1 MTILQALNAQ
11 YERMERRGEALDLG
25 FTRENISYEI
35 VIDANGHVLAV
46 NDIRPRDD
54 KKKRPAKMI
63 VPRPKRTSNVQS
75 NFLWDK
81 TAYAFGVDGGK
92 SKRLDREHA
101 EFKRYHHEMLDHVD
115 EPHAKAMLAFVD
127 VWSQDMFK
135 PPLFSDEMKDASFVF
150 RLGDELQR
158 LHDVPALRSIWK
170 RSLSETSA
178 DAPVGM
184 CLVSGTLGPLETG
197 HPVIKGVDDAQ
208 TAGAYLVSANADAY
222 TSYGHPTDSRDA
234 STSVEAATRY
244 GAALNALL
252 ERGTSRNR
260 IKVGDATVV
269 FWADASQFGEAA
281 AARAEDLF
289 FEAADPSSDEEKA
302 TQEDAARVKLHGA
315 LKDVAQG
322 RAVAAFA
329 TDLPKGLRFH
339 ILGLAP
345 NAARLAVR
353 LWAVDDFSVFAAR
366 LEKHFAAIALDPPP
380 WGARAPS
387 VQRLL
392 VRTTAVQEKF
402 ENIPPLLA
410 GETLRAILTGAPY
423 PRTLLSAAIGRLRA
437 GDDPSRGWH
446 AAVAK
451 AVVNRTEKEHLPV
464 SLDPD
469 HPSPA
474 YQLGRLFRVLEDAQ
488 YAALGA
494 VNATIGDR
502 YYAAASSTPARVFGP
517 LLRGLRTHVADA
529 RKRGKG
535 LWIEPRIAEI
545 MARLPA
551 ELPKTLRLED
561 QARFAVGYYHERA
574 ARFEKHNDAEDAT
587 QGHAQ

>member
-1 MTILQALNAQ
+1 MTILQALNAH
-11 YERMERRGEALDLG
+11 YERMERRGDAVSSGYSREKISFSLVLSLRGEALRVRDL
-25 FTRENISYEI
+25 RE
-35 VIDANGHVLAV
+35 A
-46 NDIRPRDD
+46 D
-54 KKKRPAKMI
+54 KKKKLHPTLREVPAAI
-63 VPRPKRTSNVQS
+63 VKASAIRANR
-75 NFLWDK
+75 FWDK
-81 TAYAFGVDGGK
+81 TSYVFGRSTDNDP
-92 SKRLDREHA
+92 RNLREYA
-101 EFKRYHHEMLDHVD
+101 EFVRAHRELLVAATDPSLVALRTFIESWSPERFDAPPFLPEMLD
-115 EPHAKAMLAFVD
+115 AN
-127 VWSQDMFK
+127 
-135 PPLFSDEMKDASFVF
+135 FVF
-150 RLGDELQR
+150 EIDGDRQFIHQTLAARRLVQR
-158 LHDVPALRSIWK
+158 EAEASGK
-170 RSLSETSA
+170 EA
-178 DAPVGM
+178 M
-184 CLVSGTLGPLETG
+184 CLITGGVGTAATL
-197 HPVIKGVDDAQ
+197 HPKIKGFETDGQPSGVN
-208 TAGAYLVSANADAY
+208 LVSFNFKAVE
-222 TSYGHPTDSRDA
+222 SYGHEQGDNAPTSQ
-234 STSVEAATRY
+234 AAAFRY

-260 IKVGDATVV
+260 LRIGDATVV

-281 AARAEDLF
+281 AARAEELF
-289 FEAADPSSDEEKA
+289 FEAADPSSDQEAAAQEKA
-302 TQEDAARVKLHGA
+302 AHFKLHDA
-315 LKDVAQG
+315 LKAAAQG
-322 RAVAAFA
+322 KPVAAQA
-329 TDLPKGLRFH
+329 PDLPKGLRFH

-353 LWAVDDFSVFAAR
+353 LWAVDDFSVFADR
-366 LEKHFAAIALDPPP
+366 LMSHYQAIALDPPP

-392 VRTTAVQEKF
+392 VRTCAVQEKF

-423 PRTLLSAAIGRLRA
+423 PRTLLSAALGRLRA

-451 AVVNRTEKEHLPV
+451 AVVNRSEKEQLPV

-469 HPSPA
+469 HPSSA

-535 LWIEPRIAEI
+535 LWIEPRVAEI

-574 ARFEKHNDAEDAT
+574 ARFAKHDDAEDKSEG
-587 QGHAQ
+587 QAQ

>member
-11 YERMERRGEALDLG
+11 YARMEKRGEAVSAGYSREKISFSVVLSARGEPLRINDL
-25 FTRENISYEI
+25 RK
-35 VIDANGHVLAV
+35 A
-46 NDIRPRDD
+46 D
-54 KKKRPAKMI
+54 KKNKLHPTLMPVPAAI
-63 VPRPKRTSNVQS
+63 VKASAIRS

-81 TAYAFGVDGGK
+81 TSYVFGR
-92 SKRLDREHA
+92 SKDDDPRDLLEHA
-101 EFKRYHHEMLDHVD
+101 EFIRVHRELLAGANDAGLLALKGFIESWTPDRFHAPPFKPEMLDTNVVFELDGEREFIHERIAARALVQRDYEGESVD
-115 EPHAKAMLAFVD
+115 A
-127 VWSQDMFK
+127 
-135 PPLFSDEMKDASFVF
+135 
-150 RLGDELQR
+150 
-158 LHDVPALRSIWK
+158 
-170 RSLSETSA
+170 
-178 DAPVGM
+178 M
-184 CLVSGTLGPLETG
+184 CLVTG
-197 HPVIKGVDDAQ
+197 HVSGAVKLHPKIKGFESDGQSSGVN
-208 TAGAYLVSANADAY
+208 LVSFNFKAVE
-222 TSYGHPTDSRDA
+222 SYGKEQGDNAPTSQQ
-234 STSVEAATRY
+234 AAFRY

-260 IKVGDATVV
+260 LRIGDATVV
-269 FWADASQFGEAA
+269 FWADASRFGEQAA
-281 AARAEDLF
+281 AQAEDWF
-289 FEAADPSSDEEKA
+289 FETADPSSDEEKA
-302 TQEDAARVKLHGA
+302 SEENAARVRLRDA
-315 LKDVAQG
+315 LKSVAQG
-322 RAVAAFA
+322 RPVAALKP
-329 TDLPKGLRFH
+329 DLPEGLRFH

-353 LWAVDDFSVFAAR
+353 MWAVDDFSVFADR
-366 LEKHFAAIALDPPP
+366 LSAHYQAIALDPPP

-392 VRTTAVQEKF
+392 VRATAVQEKF

-437 GDDPSRGWH
+437 GDDPARGWH

-451 AVVNRTEKEHLPV
+451 AVVNRTEKEQLPV

-469 HPSPA
+469 NPSPA
-474 YQLGRLFRVLEDAQ
+474 YQLGRLFRTLEDAQ
-488 YAALGA
+488 FAALGS

-502 YYAAASSTPARVFGP
+502 YYAAASATPARVFGP
-517 LLRGLRTHVADA
+517 LLRGLRNHIADA

-535 LWIEPRIAEI
+535 KWIEPRVAEI

-574 ARFEKHNDAEDAT
+574 ARFEKHDAVEDKVEG
-587 QGHAQ
+587 QEQ

>member
-11 YERMERRGEALDLG
+11 YERMERRGEAVPAG
-25 FTRENISYEI
+25 YSREKISYAL
-35 VIDANGHVLAV
+35 VISPDGEPLRVMDL
-46 NDIRPRDD
+46 RRETGR
-54 KKKRPAKMI
+54 KREPQMLVVPAS
-63 VPRPKRTSNVQS
+63 VKRTVKRIA
-75 NFLWDK
+75 FHFWDK
-81 TAYAFGVDGGK
+81 TAYLFGRVADAEK
-92 SKRLDREHA
+92 SPEKEHA
-101 EFKRYHHEMLDHVD
+101 LFRSTHLDLLKGATDDGLVALRRFVEGWTPARFDAPPFTPEMLD
-115 EPHAKAMLAFVD
+115 AN
-127 VWSQDMFK
+127 
-135 PPLFSDEMKDASFVF
+135 FVF
-150 RLGDELQR
+150 RLDGDRIWLHEREAARRLLDAGRGGVEEGPLCLVTGRRAPTQR
-158 LHDVPALRSIWK
+158 LHPTIKNVDGAQS
-170 RSLSETSA
+170 SGAS
-178 DAPVGM
+178 
-184 CLVSGTLGPLETG
+184 LVSFNL
-197 HPVIKGVDDAQ
+197 DAFK
-208 TAGAYLVSANADAY
+208 
-222 TSYGHPTDSRDA
+222 SYGHEQGDNAPTSQ
-234 STSVEAATRY
+234 AAAFRY

-260 IKVGDATVV
+260 IKVGDATVA
-269 FWADASQFGEAA
+269 FWADASRFGEEAA
-281 AARAEDLF
+281 AQAEAWF

-302 TQEDAARVKLHGA
+302 TQEDAARVKLHDA
-315 LKDVAQG
+315 LKAVAQG
-322 RAVAAFA
+322 RAVAALA
-329 TDLPKGLRFH
+329 PDLPKGLRFH

-366 LEKHFAAIALDPPP
+366 LEKHYAAIALDPPP

-402 ENIPPLLA
+402 ENIPPHLA

-451 AVVNRTEKEHLPV
+451 AVVNRTEKEQLPV

-469 HPSPA
+469 HPSSA

-502 YYAAASSTPARVFGP
+502 YYAAASATPARVFGP

-535 LWIEPRIAEI
+535 LWIEPRVTEI
-545 MARLPA
+545 MARLPP

-574 ARFEKHNDAEDAT
+574 ARFEKHNDAEDNT
-587 QGHAQ
+587 QGQAQ